1 MIVSSCTRKEFL
13 AVRKVPY
20 TSLHCKKA
28 MTLIELLASLAILGI
43 ILLPMYN
50 ILLAAL
56 RSWESGDTRAEASQN
71 ARVAME
77 RMSTEIRQTKVIY
90 TADTREYYFWTDRNR
105 DTVEDTDEQ
114 IRYLWSGTPGDFLTR
129 TQGTG
134 AVESIAEYVQ
144 NFQIEYRDQD
154 NIILSTPVGPQ
165 ALRDTIRLT
174 TINLTI
180 KKDDR
185 IIEMRVSLYPRNI

>member
-1 MIVSSCTRKEFL
+1 MRF
-13 AVRKVPY
+13 PDN
-20 TSLHCKKA
+20 KKA
-28 MTLIELLASLAILGI
+28 MTLIELLASMAILAI

-50 ILLAAL
+50 ILLVAL
-56 RSWESGDTRAEASQN
+56 RSWELTDDQAEATQN

-77 RMSTEIRQTKVIY
+77 RISTEIRQTKTIY
-90 TADTREYYFWTDRNR
+90 VADTREYYFWTDRNR

-114 IRYLWSGTPGDFLTR
+114 IRYLWSGTPGGLLTR

-134 AVESIAEYVQ
+134 ATESIAEYVQ

-154 NIILSTPVGPQ
+154 NIILSTPVSPQ
-165 ALRDTIRLT
+165 TQRDTIRLT

-180 KKDDR
+180 KKDEQTM
-185 IIEMRVSLYPRNI
+185 EMRVSLYPRNI